1 MAERENIHTD
11 LIKWIR
17 DRSWHDWYTLKFD
30 ETVRELFDSAYLHLS
45 CKNTKLGTVLSWIL
59 IGIYCNQQ
67 SWMCYTSLPD
77 FRLTAATNS
86 TWRTAGWGQPAL
98 CGREHLA
105 ATNAY
110 SCGFYQQ
117 TAQAWNRG
125 KRWPRQSHVGVK
137 PWYMFELRSE
147 ASSAA
152 GEKET
157 QAHPYDGADAFHFQ
171 ACVYIITFHWA
182 QH

>member
-1 MAERENIHTD
+1 MTD
-11 LIKWIR
+11 THW
-17 DRSWHDWYTLKFD
+17 SSH
-30 ETVRELFDSAYLHLS
+30 ETVLLLFYSAYLHLS

-67 SWMCYTSLPD
+67 SWTCVTHPCQISD
-77 FRLTAATNS
+77 WQRLLT
-86 TWRTAGWGQPAL
+86 RHEEQRWGQPAL

-110 SCGFYQQ
+110 SCRFYQQ

-125 KRWPRQSHVGVK
+125 KRCPRQSHVGVK

-157 QAHPYDGADAFHFQ
+157 QADPYDGADAFHF
-171 ACVYIITFHWA
+171 
-182 QH
+182 